1 MNRLSLHLRY
11 LLGIHDCV
19 VIPGIGALIVGRIPA
34 RMDMES
40 GRVLP
45 PSRRVTFNG
54 VVTHD
59 DGLLAHSVSRKEGI
73 PFEDARRVVEC
84 WSEMISRE
92 LNEGHKVVIDGI
104 GTLDLTAEGATM
116 FIPAMRSV
124 DFCGNLGYTPVS
136 LARPVEPEKEK
147 MAEKSVSG
155 EDGIAQPE
163 RSRYYTLRIPKRLVR
178 ISAAVMIAGIA
189 IMSLLWMPLEH
200 PATEDRASV
209 VAVEKV
215 IPAVKTVVGKAIM
228 PSVESTDSVAKT
240 DEPKA
245 MPNYYLIVATFRSAG
260 EADRFIAVHT
270 NGGYSLEKVE
280 GATVCRVYAAASDNR
295 GHLDTIQRSR
305 TFRER
310 FHEAWIWKRPT
321 KNETISS

>member
-1 MNRLSLHLRY
+1 MNRLSLYLRY

-40 GRVLP
+40 GMVLP

-92 LNEGHKVVIDGI
+92 LNEGHKVAIDGI
-104 GTLDLTAEGATM
+104 GTLGLTAEGATM
-116 FIPAMRSV
+116 FIPAMRSE
-124 DFCGNLGYTPVS
+124 DFCAKLGYTPVS
-136 LARPVEPEKEK
+136 IGRRVEYEKET
-147 MAEKSVSG
+147 MVVKSTSDEACAVQS
-155 EDGIAQPE
+155 D
-163 RSRYYTLRIPKRLVR
+163 RSRYYTLRIPKRLIR
-178 ISAAVMIAGIA
+178 ISAAVVIAGIA
-189 IMSLLWMPLEH
+189 IMSLLRMPLEP

-228 PSVESTDSVAKT
+228 PAVEATDSVAKAG
-240 DEPKA
+240 EAKA
-245 MPNYYLIVATFRSAG
+245 LPGYYLIVATFRSAC
-260 EADRFIAVHT
+260 EADRFIAGHAGDT
-270 NGGYSLEKVE
+270 YPLGKVE
-280 GATVCRVYAAASDNR
+280 GTTVCRVYAAASDNR
-295 GHLDTIQRSR
+295 GHLDTIQRSVA
-305 TFRER
+305 FREQHR
-310 FHEAWIWKRPT
+310 EAWIWKRPI
-321 KNETISS
+321 KK